1 MKKKFNLIKLLILSI
16 LLSYVSFSVQA
27 ASRCNNFYND
37 LVNNYKDY
45 KLNYL
50 TSYSNNDF
58 GFILESKFNDDPKI
72 DTWQWLKD
80 SEGYYV
86 VGAINDPN
94 LIGKVQALDVIIS
107 ANNLDLRK
115 MKLKHLE
122 KYFEDQFSD
131 GEKVNFKFRRDFK
144 KKPSTYFE
152 IELQKKDKDLIM
164 PEFDI
169 YFRSIDVVQ
178 KENKIDVAMDIEWRY
193 YFEEESGLYQAAK
206 NNLFFINENGDKSV
220 EHCNFNV
227 DKWKS

>member
-1 MKKKFNLIKLLILSI
+1 M
-16 LLSYVSFSVQA
+16 VAEQA
-27 ASRCNNFYND
+27 DLGIAWDGDFDRCFFYD
-37 LVNNYKDY
+37 D
-45 KLNYL
+45 
-50 TSYSNNDF
+50 T
-58 GFILESKFNDDPKI
+58 GEFI
-72 DTWQWLKD
+72 
-80 SEGYYV
+80 EGYYV

-115 MKLKHLE
+115 RKLKHLE

-169 YFRSIDVVQ
+169 
-178 KENKIDVAMDIEWRY
+178 
-193 YFEEESGLYQAAK
+193 
-206 NNLFFINENGDKSV
+206 
-220 EHCNFNV
+220 
-227 DKWKS
+227 